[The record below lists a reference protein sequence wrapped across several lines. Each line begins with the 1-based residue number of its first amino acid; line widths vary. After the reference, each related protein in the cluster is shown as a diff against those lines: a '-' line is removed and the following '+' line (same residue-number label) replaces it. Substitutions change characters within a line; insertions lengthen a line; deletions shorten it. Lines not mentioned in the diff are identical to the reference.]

1 MADVRYAL
9 FTDISRKI
17 KIQSMHN
24 FQTNAGY
31 SMKNKGTKYC
41 ILDEKTCKKYNT
53 F

>member
-9 FTDISRKI
+9 FTDISRI
-17 KIQSMHN
+17 KIQIMHN

-41 ILDEKTCKKYNT
+41 ILDEKACKNHNT